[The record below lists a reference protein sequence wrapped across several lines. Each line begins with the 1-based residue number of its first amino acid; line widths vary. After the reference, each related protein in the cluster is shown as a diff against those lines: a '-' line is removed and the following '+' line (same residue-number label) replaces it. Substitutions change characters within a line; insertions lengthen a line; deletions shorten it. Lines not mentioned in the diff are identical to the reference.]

1 MKYVISCVYFQIYCF
16 KFTYE
21 PLTNHSMV
29 SRYYNMALVDELRVD
44 MKDVNMNAL
53 VEQSYNAKL
62 ITVIIL
68 LNELSTMLI

>member
-1 MKYVISCVYFQIYCF
+1 MCIFPNYCF

-53 VEQSYNAKL
+53 VD
-62 ITVIIL
+62 ITII
-68 LNELSTMLI
+68 

>member
-1 MKYVISCVYFQIYCF
+1 
-16 KFTYE
+16 
-21 PLTNHSMV
+21 
-29 SRYYNMALVDELRVD
+29 MALVDELRVD

-68 LNELSTMLI
+68 LNELNPMLI